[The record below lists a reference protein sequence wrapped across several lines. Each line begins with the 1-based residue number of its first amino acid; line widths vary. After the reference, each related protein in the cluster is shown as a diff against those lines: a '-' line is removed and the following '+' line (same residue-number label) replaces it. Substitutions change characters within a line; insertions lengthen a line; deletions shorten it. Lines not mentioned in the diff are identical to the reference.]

1 MLSILGLAD
10 RSVTM
15 LPVYRGLW
23 LDVSCPLS
31 DLNM

>member
-15 LPVYRGLW
+15 LLVYRGQW
-23 LDVSCPLS
+23 RAVSSLPR